1 MYVHIILPVQRKFS
15 TTKIIK
21 YSTKT
26 FFDSFKHKQYHHP
39 SPSCLPLARDIASMS
54 RQIFHKLGFLK

>member
-15 TTKIIK
+15 KKKSSNTVLKPFSIALSINNP
-21 YSTKT
+21 
-26 FFDSFKHKQYHHP
+26 P